1 MFQIQSDLNRLLKT
15 GNLIMTLLKIILG
28 EIYDVNHLQIRVIL
42 YSFPQKSNAQ
52 GKKTINF
59 Q

>member
-1 MFQIQSDLNRLLKT
+1 
-15 GNLIMTLLKIILG
+15 MTLLKIILG